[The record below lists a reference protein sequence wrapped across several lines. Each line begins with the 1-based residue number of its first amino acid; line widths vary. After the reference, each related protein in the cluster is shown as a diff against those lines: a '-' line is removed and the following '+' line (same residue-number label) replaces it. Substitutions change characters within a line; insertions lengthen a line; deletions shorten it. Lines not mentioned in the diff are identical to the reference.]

1 MKFKIPNITDK
12 NLVGVAIGEEAGHWY
27 VQTTDIES
35 DTYYSELIAEP
46 VTFEEAVEIAKELN
60 KKFGMKIVV
69 WSNESVYAEGYGHG
83 IIHARRSDMKS
94 NYPILVEFEDE
105 NIDESNRFRYFSF
118 DQIQLG

>member
-1 MKFKIPNITDK
+1 MKIKMPNITDK
-12 NLVGVAIGEEAGHWY
+12 NLVGVAIGEETGHWY

-46 VTFEEAVEIAKELN
+46 VTFEEAVKIAKGFN
-60 KKFGMKIVV
+60 KKFGMKIVI
-69 WSNESVYAEGYGHG
+69 WSDESVYVEGYGYG
-83 IIHARRSDMKS
+83 VIHARRSDMKS